1 MSMASAKKD
10 KISGEGKRLSRHIW
24 KKSVRSPEW
33 FDAQE
38 EIDLEEALKKVRD
51 ASDSS
56 RQARKTQAAEN
67 EFKEIK
73 KEIDGEE

>member
-1 MSMASAKKD
+1 MASAKKD
-10 KISGEGKRLSRHIW
+10 KISGEGEETLKAYMEKIGQIT
-24 KKSVRSPEW
+24 EW

-51 ASDSS
+51 ASELIKAS
-56 RQARKTQAAEN
+56 KEKLKAAEN